1 MRDFHFLLVHVLF
14 YFFSLCLGGDGFIS
28 SIYAKRKVL
37 TDSKGKRKCNQ
48 AGVFGYIS
56 ITSSMAGDSP
66 FLYSVFFSLYFESE

>member
-48 AGVFGYIS
+48 ASVFGYIS

-66 FLYSVFFSLYFESE
+66 FL